1 MQCVCP
7 LPRDPWDPLQGQ
19 GPRGHCLSQTA
30 STFAHGGPLFSHQWC
45 LLANCTHTEFEGQEI
60 LESEEKTSNTA
71 SHPWRY
77 TEPPD
82 MVLKANANSIDPVW
96 GSAFLSSSLVPLMQL
111 TFGLHWSDKDLRG
124 LHCPLCSVH
133 TLHCSYQPHWDC
145 GQSQLEWAANI
156 KSAPDFQGLI
166 GKKNAKM
173 YLNNFLLITCWNN
186 NILDILLG

>member
-124 LHCPLCSVH
+124 LHCPLWFLPA
-133 TLHCSYQPHWDC
+133 TLGLWPVPTGMGCKYKICTRFPRLNRKKKC
-145 GQSQLEWAANI
+145 KNVSQ
-156 KSAPDFQGLI
+156 
-166 GKKNAKM
+166 
-173 YLNNFLLITCWNN
+173 
-186 NILDILLG
+186 